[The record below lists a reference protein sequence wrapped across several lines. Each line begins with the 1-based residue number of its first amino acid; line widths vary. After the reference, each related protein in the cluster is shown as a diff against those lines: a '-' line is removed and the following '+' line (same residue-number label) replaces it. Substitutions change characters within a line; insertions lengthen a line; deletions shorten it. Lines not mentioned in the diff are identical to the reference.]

1 MADEQP
7 ERTLVAR
14 RASGRR
20 QTVVRLLT
28 AERHQHAPAIR
39 GYEPPTDLYETETE
53 VVVRMEIAGLRTD
66 RAHLSIDL
74 QERMLTIMGV
84 REDPAAGQRRRY
96 DQIEIQT
103 GPFFRTLAL
112 PCEVDESQA
121 AATYRDG
128 FLVVRLPK
136 AAQRTPGRTAVTI
149 G

>member
-1 MADEQP
+1 MAGEQH
-7 ERTLVAR
+7 EAMLVAG
-14 RASGRR
+14 RAPGRR
-20 QTVVRLLT
+20 RTVVRLLT

-53 VVVRMEIAGLRTD
+53 VVLRMEIAGLCTD
-66 RAHLSIDL
+66 AAHLKVDIQD
-74 QERMLTIMGV
+74 RMLVIMGV
-84 REDPAAGQRRRY
+84 RDDPAAGQRRRY

-103 GPFFRTLAL
+103 GPFFRALAL

-121 AATYRDG
+121 VAAYQDG

-136 AAQRTPGRTAVTI
+136 GARPGPRRTAVAI